1 MTKTM
6 EEKVA
11 LVTGSAM
18 GIGLACARSLRQ
30 GWIHNRIGRHP

>member
-18 GIGLACARSLRQ
+18 DRTRLRRSLRQ

>member
-18 GIGLACARSLRQ
+18 GYRTRLRRSLRQ